1 MNKIINII
9 TFISA
14 ILLTQSCYD
23 QEQINKLQKEIDGI
37 KKEQEEGKKNSKK
50 GLKKHRNNEEERELF
65 EGDTSEE
72 GDDSREEDYKLPSSV
87 KINKFSN
94 NDFNLKGFNANE
106 PVSIYS
112 MKLDNLNSNKPMNVQ

>member
-1 MNKIINII
+1 MNKIINVIA
-9 TFISA
+9 FISS

-50 GLKKHRNNEEERELF
+50 GLKKHRNNEEEREFF

-72 GDDSREEDYKLPSSV
+72 GDDSGEERHEFPSLLVSG
-87 KINKFSN
+87 N
-94 NDFNLKGFNANE
+94 NDFSFGEHKVLNNDE
-106 PVSIYS
+106 PVPTSKI
-112 MKLDNLNSNKPMNVQ
+112 KIDKNNVMHMQ